1 MFSDVNENSSHL
13 IGMTDT
19 SLRFVSKEG
28 ASGFPT
34 VLCMINRFLIDKSIN
49 EWYNNSGVQEEVS
62 IKLGDDLHWFK
73 QMDMLNNFKEFVLN
87 GALKYSSFFEESTDN
102 SFLKDVSF
110 SFKTKN
116 RKYFLINN
124 KLYSA
129 DFMSGINSLEDLN
142 IESKPVSYNEGFDS
156 MDKIAALK
164 EQTKVF
170 NENIISALSI
180 GTVDYILT
188 ENNLYSRINSD
199 GATLNTVFSNAG
211 IKSICSDYSSTIVV
225 AGSFGGMKITVDR
238 SGNKTSSVPITY
250 KSKIIESSGEE
261 ESQLPITPT
270 TITNKLPANND
281 CTFCTLYEG
290 HLYIGNSTDYG
301 KFSLSD
307 NLFDESMDTTDSD
320 FLGHSIEF
328 DNIHYSKTKSGMILN
343 NIKVDTT
350 FDPTYVEQNKN
361 IYILYGK
368 KGILFVSIEG
378 NYSLNENLLNAKFPI
393 SINNKNYIMTSDKV
407 LYSES
412 EKDKIRLYTFNLDF
426 DKESEADKIDVGS
439 FKISI
444 TDILDMENV
453 YNEKLKILNDR
464 NITYAIGVSSVGEKN
479 EFYLFGNDE
488 RGKVAQEMRQCMNAF
503 DMKV

>member
-1 MFSDVNENSSHL
+1 MPAD
-13 IGMTDT
+13 
-19 SLRFVSKEG
+19 
-28 ASGFPT
+28 
-34 VLCMINRFLIDKSIN
+34 
-49 EWYNNSGVQEEVS
+49 NN
-62 IKLGDDLHWFK
+62 
-73 QMDMLNNFKEFVLN
+73 
-87 GALKYSSFFEESTDN
+87 
-102 SFLKDVSF
+102 
-110 SFKTKN
+110 
-116 RKYFLINN
+116 
-124 KLYSA
+124 
-129 DFMSGINSLEDLN
+129 
-142 IESKPVSYNEGFDS
+142 
-156 MDKIAALK
+156 
-164 EQTKVF
+164 
-170 NENIISALSI
+170 
-180 GTVDYILT
+180 
-188 ENNLYSRINSD
+188 
-199 GATLNTVFSNAG
+199 
-211 IKSICSDYSSTIVV
+211 
-225 AGSFGGMKITVDR
+225 
-238 SGNKTSSVPITY
+238 
-250 KSKIIESSGEE
+250 
-261 ESQLPITPT
+261 
-270 TITNKLPANND
+270 

-290 HLYIGNSTDYG
+290 YLYIGNSTDYG

-307 NLFDESMDTTDSD
+307 TSFDESMDTTDSD

-343 NIKVDTT
+343 NIKVDTI

-426 DKESEADKIDVGS
+426 DKESEADKIDVGN

-488 RGKVAQEMRQCMNAF
+488 RGKIAQEMRQCMYAF

>member
-1 MFSDVNENSSHL
+1 MFSDVNENASHL

-28 ASGFPT
+28 VSGFPT

-49 EWYNNSGVQEEVS
+49 EWYNNSGVQEDVS
-62 IKLGDDLHWFK
+62 MKLGDDLHWFK
-73 QMDMLNNFKEFVLN
+73 QMNMLNNFKEFVLD
-87 GALKYSSFFEESTDN
+87 GALKYLSFFEESTDD

-116 RKYFLINN
+116 RKYFLIND

-142 IESKPVSYNEGFDS
+142 VESKPVNYVEGFNS
-156 MDKIAALK
+156 MDEIAALK
-164 EQTKVF
+164 EQAKIF
-170 NENIISALSI
+170 NEKIISALSI

-188 ENNLYSRINSD
+188 ENNLYSRISSD
-199 GATLNTVFSNAG
+199 GATLNTVFSNVG
-211 IKSICSDYSSTIVV
+211 IKAMCSDYSSTIVV
-225 AGSFGGMKITVDR
+225 AGSFGGMKIIVDG
-238 SGNKTSSVPITY
+238 SGNKTFSVPITY
-250 KSKIIESSGEE
+250 KFKIAESPIEGEL
-261 ESQLPITPT
+261 LPITPSLT
-270 TITNKLPANND
+270 TNKLPINND
-281 CTFCTLYEG
+281 CTFCTLHEG
-290 HLYIGNSTDYG
+290 FLYIGNSTDYG

-307 NLFDESMDTTDSD
+307 ILFDESMDTTGSD

-328 DNIHYSKTKSGMILN
+328 NNIHYSKTKSGMILN
-343 NIKVDTT
+343 NIRVYTT
-350 FDPTYVEQNKN
+350 FDTTYVEQNKN

-368 KGILFVSIEG
+368 KGILFVSTEG
-378 NYSLNENLLNAKFPI
+378 KYSLNENLLNVKFPI
-393 SINNKNYIMTSDKV
+393 NINNKNYIMTSDNV

-412 EKDKIRLYTFNLDF
+412 EKDKLRLYTFNLDF
-426 DKESEADKIDVGS
+426 DKESKSDKIDVGS

-453 YNEKLKILNDR
+453 YNEKIKILNGR

-488 RGKVAQEMRQCMNAF
+488 RGRVAKEMRQCMDAF